1 MEPYLLYRDSSTDG
15 KKWYAFPRDIIKDL
29 NLDILFKTMA
39 RTDDLVLEKVRRVML
54 IPLTTPEEIIYRQ
67 EVLRDLRHQDAMLE
81 DLYACAVRQNK
92 ALRIY
97 KEAMK
102 SNRAKST
109 KRTSGLFETLNY
121 LCQGQEDLLKIRELL
136 QQKEG
141 IWQSEGMNALLER
154 LKELPLESI
163 RERLKEADSLITG
176 CEAGYTFQ
184 FGGGM
189 KIDSAVLN
197 YLRPA
202 ADKKLGGLEGFY
214 YSMFKIY
221 YIFY

>member
-1 MEPYLLYRDSSTDG
+1 
-15 KKWYAFPRDIIKDL
+15 
-29 NLDILFKTMA
+29 
-39 RTDDLVLEKVRRVML
+39 
-54 IPLTTPEEIIYRQ
+54 
-67 EVLRDLRHQDAMLE
+67 
-81 DLYACAVRQNK
+81 
-92 ALRIY
+92 
-97 KEAMK
+97 MK

-163 RERLKEADSLITG
+163 WERLKEADSLITG

-214 YSMFKIY
+214 YSMFKKI
-221 YIFY
+221 